1 MKWLLSLFI
10 SVFLLNHGK
19 LSASASY
26 SSEEAGI
33 QYFDCSLGAEKEC
46 GDLFNIPSQ
55 FKHYASNS
63 ASDNQHPH
71 KGKKKNKKGVKP
83 VYCCLPVDCIVFSF
97 VSDRDTIFSKK
108 EFDTICSFFGNGKRG
123 PPYLLV

>member
-19 LSASASY
+19 LSANGVFENADS
-26 SSEEAGI
+26 
-33 QYFDCSLGAEKEC
+33 QLFVCFLGEEKE
-46 GDLFNIPSQ
+46 GENVLNIASE
-55 FKHYASNS
+55 FKNHASHHS
-63 ASDNQHPH
+63 SDNQHPH

-97 VSDRDTIFSKK
+97 VSDRDIIFSKK